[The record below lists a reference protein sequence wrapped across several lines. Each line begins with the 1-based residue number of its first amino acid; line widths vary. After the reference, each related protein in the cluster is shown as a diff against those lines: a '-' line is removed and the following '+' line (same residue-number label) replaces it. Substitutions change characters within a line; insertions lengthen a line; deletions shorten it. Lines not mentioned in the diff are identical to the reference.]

1 MSQSQRRLLQ
11 IFAVLAA
18 WAVIVVCRLIQ
29 IQLVRHDH
37 YMNRALRQQ
46 ERTLALN
53 PVRGS
58 IIDANGRILAESIS
72 AESIY
77 ADPQSIGNRRGVAKL
92 IASVPGIGLTAGEIE
107 AKLKT
112 TAGFAWIARQV
123 PLEVAAAVRARRIPG
138 IDFVEE
144 HRRSYPRA
152 SLAANVIG
160 YTGMDGEGLAGI
172 EHALDRNVRGR
183 AGKVTILR
191 DARRGM
197 YLVGGEG
204 PNRPVNGDNVVLTV
218 DSVIQFIAER
228 ALASAATKYRA
239 AGGSVT
245 VMDPRT
251 GDILAM
257 ASWPT
262 FDPNRFRE
270 SGENAWRNRSVQDLY
285 EPGSTFKIITAA
297 AGLEAGV
304 VTPSQIIDCN
314 NGSIQIANVSIREH
328 GGHRYNMM
336 TFEDVLVHSSNVGTI
351 KVGLMLG
358 QNRFHEFIRRFGFGA
373 RTGVALPGEAVGIV
387 RPTQKWSMLSNA
399 SMSIGQEISV
409 TPIQLLRAVSAV
421 ANDGVMVE
429 PRIVDRIVDGEGNL
443 IARAERKPG
452 TRVISEKTAALL
464 NEMLKSVVL
473 RGTGENAALAE
484 HTVAGK
490 TGTAQKAERGGYSDK
505 VVASFVGYVPADRPR
520 IALLVVIDDPKG
532 AQYGGTVAAPVFRE
546 VAEASL
552 RYLGVAPS
560 VPSRSFPLQPQVLA
574 RFTAPAASLNPPST
588 IVPDLTGLDA
598 RAAIAQ
604 AVAAGYTV
612 RTSGTGVVRVQAP
625 VGGQPTP
632 ASRQLELRLEP
643 ASAPVRIVVPSPP
656 PVAEVAR

>member
-1 MSQSQRRLLQ
+1 MSTSQRRLLQ
-11 IFAVLAA
+11 IFAVLAV
-18 WAVIVVCRLIQ
+18 WAVIVVGRLIQ

-46 ERTLALN
+46 ERTLSLS

-58 IIDANGRILAESIS
+58 IIDANGRVLAESIS

-77 ADPQSIGNRRGVAKL
+77 ADPQSIGNRRAVAKS
-92 IASVPGIGLTAGEIE
+92 IASVPGIGLTAAEIE
-107 AKLKT
+107 SKLKT
-112 TAGFAWIARQV
+112 NSGFAWIARQV

-138 IDFVEE
+138 VDFVEE
-144 HRRSYPRA
+144 HRRSYPRV

-172 EHALDRNVRGR
+172 EHSLDRSVRGR

-204 PNRPVNGDNVVLTV
+204 PNRPANGDNVVLTL
-218 DSVIQFIAER
+218 DSVVQFIAER
-228 ALASAATKYRA
+228 ALASAAQKYRA
-239 AGGSVT
+239 AGGSVI

-251 GDILAM
+251 GDVLAM

-270 SGENAWRNRSVQDLY
+270 SADTAWRNRAVQDLY

-297 AGLEAGV
+297 AGLEEGI

-314 NGSIQIANVSIREH
+314 NGSIEIANVSIREH
-328 GGHRYNMM
+328 GGNRYNMM

-351 KVGLMLG
+351 KIGLLLG
-358 QNRFHEFIRRFGFGA
+358 QRRFHDYIRRFGFGS
-373 RTGVALPGEAVGIV
+373 RTGVALPGEAVGLV

-399 SMSIGQEISV
+399 SMSIGQEIAV
-409 TPIQLLRAVSAV
+409 TPLQLLRAVSAV
-421 ANDGVMVE
+421 ANNGMLVE
-429 PRIVDRIVDGEGNL
+429 PRIVDRIVDGDGNL
-443 IARAERKPG
+443 ILRAERKPG
-452 TRVISEKTAALL
+452 KRVISEKTAALL
-464 NEMLKSVVL
+464 NEILKSVVL

-484 HTVAGK
+484 HMVAGK
-490 TGTAQKAERGGYSDK
+490 TGTAQKAGRGGYSDK

-520 IALLVVIDDPKG
+520 IAMIVVIDDPKG

-552 RYLGVAPS
+552 RYLGVPPS

-574 RFTAPAASLNPPST
+574 RFSQPAAANVVTSA
-588 IVPDLTGLDA
+588 VPDLSGLDA

-612 RTSGTGVVRVQAP
+612 RTHGTGVVTTQEPAA
-625 VGGQPTP
+625 GGRPP
-632 ASRQLELRLEP
+632 EFRQLELRLEP
-643 ASAPVRIVVPSPP
+643 AAAPTRIEVPAPP
-656 PVAEVAR
+656 FAPEIAQ